1 MSKLNEAIKFASD
14 KHDGQIRKLTNL
26 PYIFHPFEVAQIVAT
41 MTDDEDAICAALLHD
56 TVEDTKTTLDEIADK
71 FGLRVMRLV
80 ALETENKREHV
91 DPSLTWKTR
100 KEESLEEISVCN
112 DLQAKMIWLGDKLSN
127 IRSLYRYYI
136 VNGEKMW
143 ETFNEK
149 DPRNH
154 AWYYRSIVRILKDLD
169 GYAAYREFRITVE
182 ALFGGYDEI

>member
-41 MTDDEDAICAALLHD
+41 MCNDEDVICAALLHD

-91 DPSLTWKTR
+91 DPTLTWRAR
-100 KEESLEEISVCN
+100 KEESLIELKECN

-127 IRSLYRYYI
+127 IRSLYRYNLMY
-136 VNGEKMW
+136 GDDMW
-143 ETFNEK
+143 LTFNEK

-154 AWYYRSIVRILKDLD
+154 AWYYKEILDTLADLKD
-169 GYAAYREFRITVE
+169 YAAYREFKITVN
-182 ALFGGYDEI
+182 ALFGEYYEK